1 MDHITDGYCWGS
13 NHPLFPSPATT
24 PACPNLCCFILLVRI
39 ECRLIAPWNRCQV
52 TRCLSFIQVGH
63 KFLELPPAWCHSQE
77 LSLDPDPPAQLKG
90 FFLVALLVP
99 LLQESIFYAG
109 LEVGRIKPS
118 QGKIKE
124 IAKAFVLI
132 PASSHLE
139 FLNSPLTHFSLGI
152 GREKRDP
159 GGRAAAR
166 SSFTSIS
173 WTQITKQ
180 NTA

>member
-1 MDHITDGYCWGS
+1 M
-13 NHPLFPSPATT
+13 
-24 PACPNLCCFILLVRI
+24 
-39 ECRLIAPWNRCQV
+39 
-52 TRCLSFIQVGH
+52 TRCLSFIQAGH

-90 FFLVALLVP
+90 FFLLAP

-109 LEVGRIKPS
+109 LEVGHIKPS

-173 WTQITKQ
+173 
-180 NTA
+180 